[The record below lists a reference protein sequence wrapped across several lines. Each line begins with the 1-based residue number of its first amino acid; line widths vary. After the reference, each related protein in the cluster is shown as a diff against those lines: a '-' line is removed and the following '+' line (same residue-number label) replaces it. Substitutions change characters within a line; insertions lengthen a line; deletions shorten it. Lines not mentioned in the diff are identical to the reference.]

1 MHVVPKGALH
11 GLDVIEAVAA
21 CPVLVARKRYALEER
36 VHDVDQLIFQLQV
49 RILVDLGPQI
59 SILAAAARVLVAT
72 TVKLYEETLQRPTI
86 MSRPRG
92 PRLPLP
98 GQLCPERNRVRAHC

>member
-11 GLDVIEAVAA
+11 GLDMIEAVAA

-86 MSRPRG
+86 MRQATHLGCCGRSSITTSIWIAG
-92 PRLPLP
+92 
-98 GQLCPERNRVRAHC
+98 